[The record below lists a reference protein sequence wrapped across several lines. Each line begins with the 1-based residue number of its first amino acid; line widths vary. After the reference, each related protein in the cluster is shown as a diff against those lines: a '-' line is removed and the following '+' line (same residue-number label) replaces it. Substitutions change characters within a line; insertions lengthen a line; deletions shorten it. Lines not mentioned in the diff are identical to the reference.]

1 VIISP
6 HSNINIHYYENRG
19 LPIPGTLY
27 YLNFFI
33 KSSKGNPGHKL
44 FNVELKKWAMV
55 VAFITTFIT
64 SNTPI
69 VKVVDGGYPPSPLS
83 APSTKTLNEHA
94 SKGVYHVFIE

>member
-19 LPIPGTLY
+19 LPIPDTLY

-44 FNVELKKWAMV
+44 FNAELKKRAMV
-55 VAFITTFIT
+55 VAIITTFNT
-64 SNTPI
+64 SITPI
-69 VKVVDGGYPPSPLS
+69 VKVVDGGYPPPLFLLL
-83 APSTKTLNEHA
+83 PLRP
-94 SKGVYHVFIE
+94 

>member
-6 HSNINIHYYENRG
+6 HSNINIHYYENGG

-33 KSSKGNPGHKL
+33 KSSKGHPGHNL
-44 FNVELKKWAMV
+44 FNAELKKRCMV

-69 VKVVDGGYPPSPLS
+69 VKVVDGGYPPPLF
-83 APSTKTLNEHA
+83 PLLPLRPE
-94 SKGVYHVFIE
+94 